1 MKMRRLVSFLVLAL
15 CAGVCIAQTFP
26 SRPVRLIV
34 PFPVGSTP
42 DIVGR
47 TLGQKLAESW
57 GQPVVVEN
65 KPGAGGNIGTAEAAR
80 ALRDGYTLLIGSNGP
95 IAVNPTLYKDLP
107 YSPAKDLKPISLLA
121 AAPQVLVVH
130 PSVPATDL
138 KQFVEYARANPDK
151 LSYGSVGAGS
161 ASHLT
166 MELLKSQAKIALVHI
181 PYKGFPPA
189 VQDLLSGQI
198 QATFAIVPA
207 VLPQIR
213 SGRLK
218 ALAVTSAKRT
228 PLARDIGTVAEQ
240 GFPYFDATAWQG
252 LLSPAGIP
260 PDAFERIA
268 KETQKAMRLAD
279 VKQIL
284 ESQGFEVIGSSPQ
297 EYETFL
303 RAEREKWA
311 KVVRETG
318 AKAE

>member
-1 MKMRRLVSFLVLAL
+1 MSKLAAFLLLAV
-15 CAGVCIAQTFP
+15 CAGACAAQPYP
-26 SRPVRLIV
+26 SKPVRLIV

-42 DIVGR
+42 DIVAR
-47 TLGQKLAESW
+47 TLGQKLADAW
-57 GQPVVVEN
+57 GQPVIIDN

-95 IAVNPTLYKDLP
+95 IAVNQAMYKDLP
-107 YSPAKDLKPISLLA
+107 YNAAKDLKPISLLA
-121 AAPQVLVVH
+121 AAPQILAVH

-138 KQFVEYARANPDK
+138 KQFVEHARANPDK

-166 MELLKSQAKIALVHI
+166 MELLKSQAKVSLVHV
-181 PYKGFPPA
+181 PYKGFPA
-189 VQDLLSGQI
+189 VVQDLLSGQI

-213 SGRLK
+213 NGRLK
-218 ALAVTSAKRT
+218 GLAVTSAKRT
-228 PLARDIGTVAEQ
+228 SLAPDIPTVAEQ
-240 GFPYFDATAWQG
+240 GFQYFDATAWQG

-260 PDAFERIA
+260 PDAFDRIA
-268 KETQKAMRLAD
+268 SETQRVMRLPD
-279 VKQIL
+279 VRQIL

-297 EYETFL
+297 EFAAFL
-303 RAEREKWA
+303 RAETAKWTKIVQA
-311 KVVRETG
+311 TG

>member
-1 MKMRRLVSFLVLAL
+1 MRKLCALLVLAS
-15 CAGVCIAQTFP
+15 CAGLCGAQSFP
-26 SRPVRLIV
+26 SRPVRLVV
-34 PFPVGSTP
+34 PFPTGSTP

-47 TLGQKLAESW
+47 TLGAKLAEAW

-65 KPGAGGNIGTAEAAR
+65 KPGAGGNIGTAEVAR

-95 IAVNPTLYKDLP
+95 IAVNQALYKDLP
-107 YSPAKDLKPISLLA
+107 YSAAKDLKPISLLA

-130 PSVPATDL
+130 PAVPASDL
-138 KQFVEYARANPDK
+138 KQFVDYARANPDK

-166 MELLKSQAKIALVHI
+166 MELLKSQAKIALVHV

-218 ALAVTSAKRT
+218 GLAMTSAKRT
-228 PLARDIGTVAEQ
+228 TLAPDIATIAEQ

-268 KETQKAMRLAD
+268 RETQKAMQLPD
-279 VKQIL
+279 VRQIL
-284 ESQGFEVIGSSPQ
+284 ESQGFEVIGSTPQ
-297 EYETFL
+297 AYEAFL
-303 RAEREKWA
+303 RSERDKWSRI
-311 KVVRETG
+311 VRETG

>member
-1 MKMRRLVSFLVLAL
+1 MRKLVAFLVLAL
-15 CAGVCIAQTFP
+15 CAGACAAQAFP

-34 PFPVGSTP
+34 PFPAGSTP

-47 TLGQKLAESW
+47 TLGQKLAAAW

-65 KPGAGGNIGTAEAAR
+65 RPGAAGNIGTAEVAR
-80 ALRDGYTLLIGSNGP
+80 SLRDGYTLLIGSNGP
-95 IAVNPTLYKDLP
+95 IAVNPALYKDLP
-107 YSPAKDLKPISLLA
+107 YNPAKDLKPISLLA
-121 AAPQVLVVH
+121 AAPQLLVVH
-130 PSVPATDL
+130 PSVPANDVQ
-138 KQFVEYARANPDK
+138 QFVGYARANPDK

-166 MELLKSQAKIALVHI
+166 MELLKSQAKIALVHV

-189 VQDLLSGQI
+189 VQDLLSGNI

-207 VLPQIR
+207 VLAQVR

-228 PLARDIGTVAEQ
+228 ALAPDIATLAEQ

-268 KETQKAMRLAD
+268 DEVQKAMRQPD

-297 EYETFL
+297 AYATFL
-303 RAEREKWA
+303 RAEREKWTRI
-311 KVVRETG
+311 VRETG

>member
-1 MKMRRLVSFLVLAL
+1 MSMRKLAAL
-15 CAGVCIAQTFP
+15 LLLAAYTGACGAQSWPT
-26 SRPVRLIV
+26 RPVRLIV
-34 PFPVGSTP
+34 PFPAGSTP

-47 TLGQKLAESW
+47 TLGQKLAVAW

-95 IAVNPTLYKDLP
+95 IAVNQSLYKDLP

-121 AAPQVLVVH
+121 AAPQILTVH
-130 PSVPATDL
+130 PAVPASDL
-138 KQFVEYARANPDK
+138 KRLMEYARSNPDK

-166 MELLKSQAKIALVHI
+166 MELLKLQAKAQLVHV
-181 PYKGFPPA
+181 PYKGFPSM

-198 QATFAIVPA
+198 HATFAIVPA

-218 ALAVTSAKRT
+218 GLAVTSAKRT
-228 PLARDIGTVAEQ
+228 ALAPDIATVAEQ
-240 GFPYFDATAWQG
+240 GFAYFDATAWQG

-260 PDAFERIA
+260 PDAFERISS
-268 KETQKAMRLAD
+268 ETQKAMRFPD
-279 VKQIL
+279 VRQVL
-284 ESQGFEVIGSSPQ
+284 ESQGFEVIGSTPQ
-297 EYETFL
+297 EFATFL
-303 RAEREKWA
+303 RAETAKWA
-311 KVVRETG
+311 KIVQATG

>member
-1 MKMRRLVSFLVLAL
+1 MKRLIACLAILAL
-15 CAGVCIAQTFP
+15 TGVASAQTYP
-26 SRPVRLIV
+26 NRPVRLVV
-34 PFPVGSTP
+34 PFPAGSTP

-47 TLGQKLAESW
+47 TLGGKLAEAW

-65 KPGAGGNIGTAEAAR
+65 KPGAGGNIGTASVAQS
-80 ALRDGYTLLIGSNGP
+80 LRDGYTLLIGSNGP
-95 IAVNPTLYKDLP
+95 IAVNQALYKDLP
-107 YSPAKDLKPISLLA
+107 YNPARDLKPISLLA
-121 AAPQVLVVH
+121 AAPQMLAVH
-130 PSVPATDL
+130 PSVPASDL

-166 MELLKSQAKIALVHI
+166 MELLKSQAKIALVHV

-207 VLPQIR
+207 VLPQVR
-213 SGRLK
+213 SGRLR

-228 PLARDIGTVAEQ
+228 SLAPEIATVAEQ
-240 GFPYFDATAWQG
+240 GFQYFDATAWQG

-268 KETQKAMRLAD
+268 KDVQKAMQLPD
-279 VKQIL
+279 VRQIL

-297 EYETFL
+297 AYEAFL
-303 RAEREKWA
+303 RSERDKWSRI
-311 KVVRETG
+311 VRETG

>member
-1 MKMRRLVSFLVLAL
+1 
-15 CAGVCIAQTFP
+15 
-26 SRPVRLIV
+26 
-34 PFPVGSTP
+34 
-42 DIVGR
+42 
-47 TLGQKLAESW
+47 
-57 GQPVVVEN
+57 
-65 KPGAGGNIGTAEAAR
+65 
-80 ALRDGYTLLIGSNGP
+80 
-95 IAVNPTLYKDLP
+95 
-107 YSPAKDLKPISLLA
+107 
-121 AAPQVLVVH
+121 
-130 PSVPATDL
+130 
-138 KQFVEYARANPDK
+138 
-151 LSYGSVGAGS
+151 
-161 ASHLT
+161 
-166 MELLKSQAKIALVHI
+166 MELLKSQAKIAMVHV

-198 QATFAIVPA
+198 QAMFAIVPA

-228 PLARDIGTVAEQ
+228 ALAGDIATVAEQ
-240 GFPYFDATAWQG
+240 GFPYFDATAWQS
-252 LLSPAGIP
+252 LMSPAGIP

-268 KETQKAMRLAD
+268 KETQKAMQHPD

-297 EYETFL
+297 ALETFL

>member
-1 MKMRRLVSFLVLAL
+1 MIRLLASLAL
-15 CAGVCIAQTFP
+15 AAFAGVSLAQTFP
-26 SRPVRLIV
+26 SRPVRLVV
-34 PFPVGSTP
+34 PFPAGSTP

-47 TLGQKLAESW
+47 TLGGKLAEAW

-65 KPGAGGNIGTAEAAR
+65 KPGAGGNIGTAEVAR

-95 IAVNPTLYKDLP
+95 IAVNQAMYKDLP
-107 YSPAKDLKPISLLA
+107 YSAAKDLKPISLLA

-130 PSVPATDL
+130 PSVPASDL
-138 KQFVEYARANPDK
+138 RQFVEYSRANPDK

-166 MELLKSQAKIALVHI
+166 MELLKSQAKIALVHV

-198 QATFAIVPA
+198 HATFAIVPA

-218 ALAVTSAKRT
+218 GLAVTSAKRT
-228 PLARDIGTVAEQ
+228 SLAPDIATVAEQ
-240 GFPYFDATAWQG
+240 GFQYFDATAWQA

-260 PDAFERIA
+260 PDAFARIA
-268 KETQKAMRLAD
+268 SDTQKAMQLPD
-279 VKQIL
+279 VKQVL
-284 ESQGFEVIGSSPQ
+284 ESQGFEVIGSTPQ
-297 EYETFL
+297 FLETFL
-303 RAEREKWA
+303 RAERDKWSRI
-311 KVVRETG
+311 VRETG